1 LEIGR
6 PDRGSSSFASA
17 IRFPLVALLPG
28 SAGDA
33 GGGGGGLQDAPRTE
47 DNGPA
52 FRRRSVLV
60 ARSWGYVLVAQGRR
74 ARIAAVPGIHI
85 PCRARLE

>member
-1 LEIGR
+1 VQN
-6 PDRGSSSFASA
+6 A
-17 IRFPLVALLPG
+17 
-28 SAGDA
+28 
-33 GGGGGGLQDAPRTE
+33 RTE

-60 ARSWGYVLVAQGRR
+60 VRSWGYVLVAQGRR
-74 ARIAAVPGIHI
+74 ARIAAVPDIHI